1 MRRSSPRPP
10 SSGGS
15 GRSDPDPAGD
25 LDLIRGI
32 QAGAADSMNEL
43 LRKYWPGVVEYAAR
57 YAEHHDAAEDI
68 AQELFLRLWQK
79 KLSWKQEGSLRSF
92 LYGVAR
98 NLARNQGR
106 RWREV
111 RVASL
116 ETLDTHLVDTA
127 RCPSETVVER
137 ELEVRCEQ
145 AVSGLPARRQEI
157 FILAREHGLSYREIA
172 EVLNISPQTVANQMS
187 AALAHLRNALRPVL
201 DPDLESP

>member
-1 MRRSSPRPP
+1 
-10 SSGGS
+10 
-15 GRSDPDPAGD
+15 
-25 LDLIRGI
+25 
-32 QAGAADSMNEL
+32 MNEL
-43 LRKYWPGVVEYAAR
+43 LRKYWPGVVEYVAR
-57 YAEHHDAAEDI
+57 YVEHYDAAEDI

-79 KLSWKQEGSLRSF
+79 NLTWKQDGSLRSF

-116 ETLDTHLVDTA
+116 ETLNTHLADTT

-137 ELEVRCEQ
+137 ELEARCEQ

-157 FILAREHGLSYREIA
+157 FILARAHGLSYREIA
-172 EVLNISPQTVANQMS
+172 QVMNISPQTVANQMS
-187 AALAHLRNALRPVL
+187 AALSDLHSALRPVL
-201 DPDLESP
+201 DH